1 MSTVAPPPGPPSGR
15 AGGGASRA
23 WVVALVALVVVLVGV
38 LVWLLVARGGDDAS
52 GSGSSTSPAAPDA
65 SQAASSA
72 PVRPPASTAP
82 PTSTASAGCP
92 AGGDGIP
99 SGASVHEVVDV
110 DGDGRVDD
118 AWLSGG
124 ADRRFG
130 ITTASGATFSIAIDS
145 ASPVPAAAIVQRIQ
159 SDDLP
164 IALVDLHREA
174 FVYSL
179 AGCAVTPV
187 RNAQGEQYTFDRGF
201 GDEGTGV
208 GCTAESGVLRLAGLN
223 AVQGAHGTYDV
234 SRTFVDLDADGR
246 HATNG
251 KSEVVARDAD
261 GDEPV
266 VTTAQEVSCG
276 DLVAGKDGPVEP
288 SS

>member
-1 MSTVAPPPGPPSGR
+1 M
-15 AGGGASRA
+15 
-23 WVVALVALVVVLVGV
+23 WVLAVLVVVLVGV
-38 LVWLLVARGGDDAS
+38 LVWLLSTPKDGG
-52 GSGSSTSPAAPDA
+52 AATGPTTT
-65 SQAASSA
+65 AASTE
-72 PVRPPASTAP
+72 PPASASAPAVPPATTAA

-92 AGGDGIP
+92 AGGGGIP

-110 DGDGRVDD
+110 DGDGQADD
-118 AWLSGG
+118 AWISPG

-130 ITTASGATFSIAIDS
+130 ITTASGATFSIAIES
-145 ASPVPAAAIVQRIQ
+145 ASPVPAAAIVQRVQ
-159 SDDLP
+159 ADDIP

-187 RNAQGEQYTFDRGF
+187 LNEQGKQYTFDRGF

-208 GCTAESGVLRLAGLN
+208 GCTAESGVLRLAGLD
-223 AVQGAHGTYDV
+223 AVQASDGKYDV
-234 SRTFVDLDADGR
+234 SRTFVDLDTDAR

-251 KSEVVARDAD
+251 TREVVARGADAD
-261 GDEPV
+261 DPV

-276 DLVAGKDGPVEP
+276 DLVAGRDGPVEP